1 MYITGCSII
10 FFQTLISSISKNRSL
25 CTVWEAVVRN
35 CCRQHPILCGRNSRL
50 LYYHD
55 RPIKL
60 LLYWKFCRILIVVIF
75 STFVHYHS
83 CSCRLLYELYPPQVT
98 QACPHVTRR
107 KTIKSYS
114 VIVYPYQLYFIIR
127 LKGLLIGSNWTDH
140 TKWMDEIIDRVCC
153 RVCNK
158 RQGFFSFTHEGI

>member
-1 MYITGCSII
+1 MISALPFYRVYIMSWWILTVII
-10 FFQTLISSISKNRSL
+10 FLRHQHNHFRSALYNCMVFNFFFQTLISSILIYISKNRSL

-60 LLYWKFCRILIVVIF
+60 LLNWKFCRILIVVIF
-75 STFVHYHS
+75 STFGHDHS
-83 CSCRLLYELYPPQVT
+83 CSCRFLYELYTPQVT
-98 QACPHVTRR
+98 QVCHHVTRR

-127 LKGLLIGSNWTDH
+127 L
-140 TKWMDEIIDRVCC
+140 
-153 RVCNK
+153 
-158 RQGFFSFTHEGI
+158 